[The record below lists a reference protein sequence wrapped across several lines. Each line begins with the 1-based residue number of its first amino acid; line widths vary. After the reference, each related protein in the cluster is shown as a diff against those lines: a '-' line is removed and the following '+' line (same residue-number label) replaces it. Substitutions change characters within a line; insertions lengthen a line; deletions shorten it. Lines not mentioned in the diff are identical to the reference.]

1 MEVLQHPV
9 RPDQSLIVGESEM
22 AVSDN
27 AHALPA
33 GNRQP
38 VYIPPPAPPR
48 PRLHRLAR
56 VLAARIFLALAGL
69 ATAAAAWAAPSVEG

>member
-1 MEVLQHPV
+1 
-9 RPDQSLIVGESEM
+9 M
-22 AVSDN
+22 ADRDN
-27 AHALPA
+27 TLTLPA

-69 ATAAAAWAAPSVEG
+69 ATAAAAWAMPNVEG